1 MDLEVINNVRKLQ
14 GMEPLTELPKE
25 GETPAATLTTEE
37 IEAKRI
43 ADEAAAAEVEKNKNK
58 EKPNTDAEPELSD
71 DQLLKLLAKKG
82 ITATSFEDL
91 KKPAAAPDPAK
102 EAELR
107 EANELAYG
115 LQKGLF
121 NKKDYDGFIH
131 DSQDPQNLVY
141 AQYHAEA
148 KADDPA
154 LTDEEINEEFLAKY
168 GLDAEPGT
176 RKHKRGAKEINTIAD
191 SLLKQKYG
199 KIYDAKS
206 SFATHET
213 ETTTVQ
219 QNDAKVLAA
228 TPVYQSD
235 VEEIFTA
242 LKKIPVKFSDTESVE
257 VDAVQESLDAFKVAV
272 LKPDFIKRKIL
283 AGYTKEQL
291 KEEIFA
297 GFLYKNFPT
306 IAQQVANQ
314 HLLKHSAGTKG
325 IPNLG
330 GTARK
335 EGDTPQLT
343 DAQKTLI
350 ALVKKEKEKL
360 ATAN

>member
-1 MDLEVINNVRKLQ
+1 MPDLESVNNMRKLQ
-14 GMEPLTELPKE
+14 GLEPLVELPKD
-25 GETPAATLTTEE
+25 GGAAKTQPTAEE
-37 IEAKRI
+37 IEVKRL
-43 ADEAAAAEVEKNKNK
+43 ADEAAAAEAEKKKNQNK
-58 EKPNTDAEPELSD
+58 PDPDQEPSD
-71 DQLLKLLAKKG
+71 DDLLKFLAKKG
-82 ITATSFEDL
+82 ITATSLEDL
-91 KKPAAAPDPAK
+91 KKPAPAPDPTK

-131 DSQDPQNLVY
+131 DSADPQNFVY

-148 KADDPA
+148 KADDAA
-154 LTDEEINEEFLAKY
+154 LTDEEIHEEFLSKY

-176 RKHKRGAKEINTIAD
+176 RKHKRGTKEINTIAQ
-191 SLLKQKYG
+191 SLLQQKYG

-206 SFATHET
+206 AFSNHEK
-213 ETTTVQ
+213 ESTTASE
-219 QNDAKVLAA
+219 NDAKVLAT
-228 TPVYQSD
+228 TPAYQND
-235 VEEIFTA
+235 IEEIFTS

-272 LKPDFIKRKIL
+272 LKPEFIRKKIL

-291 KEEIFA
+291 REEIFA

-306 IAQQVANQ
+306 IAQEVANQ
-314 HLLKHSAGTKG
+314 HLLKNSAGTKG

-330 GTARK
+330 GAAKKPGETI
-335 EGDTPQLT
+335 QLT

-350 ALVKKEKEKL
+350 ALMEKEKQK
-360 ATAN
+360 AAVAN